1 MSKKAQIIVL
11 AIINVCLLVAVAFLG
26 IELKKAKNQEPVI
39 IYEQDPNQQ
48 IEEKEPEVVYVEKE
62 VEVVKYIEKQPEEET
77 PVVTQTPYSSKK
89 ESKKDPTPAPEPE
102 KKEMDY
108 EEFINLTTA
117 EQEAIIDSYSSL
129 EDFLIWYYE
138 VKAKYDEIYAPIVTD
153 GNFNGN

>member
-1 MSKKAQIIVL
+1 MSKKAPIIVL

-77 PVVTQTPYSSKK
+77 PVVTQTPSSSKK
-89 ESKKDPTPAPEPE
+89 ESKPDPTPAPEPE

-108 EEFINLTTA
+108 EDFINLTA
-117 EQEAIIDSYSSL
+117 AKQDEIINSYSSL

-138 VKAKYDEIYAPIVTD
+138 VKAKYDELNEPVITG
-153 GNFNGN
+153 GNFIN

>member
-1 MSKKAQIIVL
+1 MSKKAPIIVL

-77 PVVTQTPYSSKK
+77 PAVTQEPSTSKK
-89 ESKKDPTPAPEPE
+89 KSEPDPAPAPEPD
-102 KKEMDY
+102 KKEIEYKD
-108 EEFINLTTA
+108 FINLTSA
-117 EQEAIIDSYSSL
+117 EQDEIINSYSSL
-129 EDFLIWYYE
+129 EDFLSWYYE
-138 VKAKYDEIYAPIVTD
+138 VKAEYDELNAPAITD
-153 GNFNGN
+153 GTID